1 MGAVSNLGS
10 PSWLLVGVILGGLV
24 GCAAPPTPA
33 PAPLVIEPP
42 PERMVA
48 PGEAALAQGI
58 KAYQSGQ
65 YAEAEAR
72 LKQALQAGLS
82 VGVDQAQAHKH
93 LAFVYCTS
101 RRETL
106 CLAAFRAARQ
116 ADPGF
121 VLSKTEAGHPMWG
134 KVYRRALPVK

>member
-1 MGAVSNLGS
+1 MGAVQTLWN
-10 PSWLLVGVILGGLV
+10 PSRVLVGCLVVGLV
-24 GCAAPPTPA
+24 GCASPPPPA
-33 PAPLVIEPP
+33 PVPVVVEPP

-93 LAFVYCTS
+93 LAFLYCTS
-101 RRETL
+101 RREAL

-121 VLSKTEAGHPMWG
+121 ALSKTEAGHPMWG
-134 KVYRRALPVK
+134 KVYRRALSLK

>member
-1 MGAVSNLGS
+1 MGAVQTLWN
-10 PSWLLVGVILGGLV
+10 PSWVLVGCLVVGLV
-24 GCAAPPTPA
+24 GCASPPPPA
-33 PAPLVIEPP
+33 PVPVVVEPP

-93 LAFVYCTS
+93 LAFLYCTS
-101 RRETL
+101 RREAL

-121 VLSKTEAGHPMWG
+121 ALSKTEAGHPMWG
-134 KVYRRALPVK
+134 KVYRRALSLK